1 MTKKSDSQAAKIRV
15 TKLGAGKVS
24 TGVHIAVE
32 GEVMA
37 GAGDMLTVPQEVA
50 EALEAQ
56 GLAEIQ

>member
-1 MTKKSDSQAAKIRV
+1 MTKKSDGQSVKIRV

-24 TGVHIAVE
+24 TGVHVAVE

-37 GAGDMLTVPQEVA
+37 GAGDMFTVPQIVA
-50 EALEAQ
+50 DALEAQ